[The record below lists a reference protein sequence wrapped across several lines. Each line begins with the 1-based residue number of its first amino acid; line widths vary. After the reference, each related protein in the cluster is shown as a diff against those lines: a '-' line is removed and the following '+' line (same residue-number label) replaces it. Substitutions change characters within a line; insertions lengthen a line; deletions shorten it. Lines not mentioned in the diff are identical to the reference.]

1 MIKNIVVIL
10 LLFGVSISTS
20 GDCFAQKHNGYYL
33 NPILQGDYA
42 DPSIMRDGSDY
53 YMTHSSFD
61 YMPGLT
67 VLHSKD
73 LVNWEPI
80 SFALKE
86 YLGSVWAP
94 DILKHGDKYYIYFTV
109 AGAPKGGNYVVWADS
124 PYGPWSEPVNLNV
137 KHIDPGHAAGEDGT
151 RWLFLSGGHR
161 VRLADDG
168 LSIKGNVEK
177 VYDGWRFPKEW
188 ITTGFGLEAPKVR
201 YINGYYYLMC
211 AEGGT
216 LGPPTAH
223 MLY

>member
-161 VRLADDG
+161 
-168 LSIKGNVEK
+168 LSLIHISE
-177 VYDGWRFPKEW
+177 
-188 ITTGFGLEAPKVR
+188 
-201 YINGYYYLMC
+201 
-211 AEGGT
+211 
-216 LGPPTAH
+216 PTRP
-223 MLY
+223 Y

>member
-1 MIKNIVVIL
+1 MMMASYGNPLMPIEKSLIDRCISLVYRDYLKNPKPENI
-10 LLFGVSISTS
+10 
-20 GDCFAQKHNGYYL
+20 

-124 PYGPWSEPVNLNV
+124 PYGPWSEPRVLPAAILN
-137 KHIDPGHAAGEDGT
+137 
-151 RWLFLSGGHR
+151 FL
-161 VRLADDG
+161 
-168 LSIKGNVEK
+168 
-177 VYDGWRFPKEW
+177 Y
-188 ITTGFGLEAPKVR
+188 
-201 YINGYYYLMC
+201 
-211 AEGGT
+211 
-216 LGPPTAH
+216 
-223 MLY
+223 

>member
-1 MIKNIVVIL
+1 MLTLKIKAYDTYKKEINQKHIINLKYKYCMTKNFIVIL
-10 LLFGVSISTS
+10 SVLLFMVFISTS
-20 GDCFAQKHNGYYL
+20 GESFAQKRDGYYL

-73 LVNWEPI
+73 QVNWEPV
-80 SFALKE
+80 SFVLKE

-124 PYGPWSEPVNLNV
+124 PYGPWSEPINLNV
-137 KHIDPGHAAGEDGT
+137 KHIDPGHAVGEDGT

-161 VRLADDG
+161 VTG
-168 LSIKGNVEK
+168 FQPK
-177 VYDGWRFPKEW
+177 VMWKRSMTVGAFPKN
-188 ITTGFGLEAPKVR
+188 GL
-201 YINGYYYLMC
+201 
-211 AEGGT
+211 
-216 LGPPTAH
+216 PPG
-223 MLY
+223 LVWKLQR